1 LREERLWVRGLG
13 ILALALVIFQG
24 VLGGLR
30 VLLLEQTLAILHA
43 ATAQAFFALVVTL
56 ALVTSSEWRQSPP
69 ERSVT
74 AGRLRR
80 LGTVTTALIYVQ
92 IVFGA
97 VLRHSGAR
105 LDAHLLLAGLV
116 AVHVVL
122 LALRVSKH
130 HHSETKLVRPAQAL
144 IVLLLVQLALGT
156 ASYFGKFTG
165 MLRMPGEAVVFVTT
179 THVITGALMLIVSLV
194 LTLRASRSVG
204 TSTALPP
211 HGSLKERYSV

>member
-1 LREERLWVRGLG
+1 
-13 ILALALVIFQG
+13 
-24 VLGGLR
+24 
-30 VLLLEQTLAILHA
+30 
-43 ATAQAFFALVVTL
+43 
-56 ALVTSSEWRQSPP
+56 
-69 ERSVT
+69 
-74 AGRLRR
+74 
-80 LGTVTTALIYVQ
+80 
-92 IVFGA
+92 
-97 VLRHSGAR
+97 
-105 LDAHLLLAGLV
+105 
-116 AVHVVL
+116 VHVFL

-144 IVLLLVQLALGT
+144 IVLLLVQLGLGT
-156 ASYFGKFTG
+156 VSYFGKFTG